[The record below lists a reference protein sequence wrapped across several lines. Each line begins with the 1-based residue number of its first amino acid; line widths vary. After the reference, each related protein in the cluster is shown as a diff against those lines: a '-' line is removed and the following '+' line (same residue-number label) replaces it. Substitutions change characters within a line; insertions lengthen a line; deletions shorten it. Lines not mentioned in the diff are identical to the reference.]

1 LRWRDHSV
9 KQNKAK
15 LPLSARQRYVV
26 AMVLGT
32 ALSTMAA
39 KPAKA
44 LEMPETAFQA
54 VTDINRYCTACWRN
68 ARLHPDCWNDCTQ
81 EVFVRLLE
89 RVNPDSW
96 NRLLKTDGADRKEFI
111 RAIDTVKKRSQRTRK
126 WSSAMVDT
134 VADPRDREN
143 CQRAEDRDLARQA
156 AAELLSERQQKILQ
170 LSFDGWSVHD
180 IAAEL
185 KVPAERVSDEKYK
198 AVHKLRAH
206 FNA

>member
-1 LRWRDHSV
+1 M
-9 KQNKAK
+9 KANKAK

-32 ALSTMAA
+32 ALSTVAA
-39 KPAKA
+39 NPAKA
-44 LEMPETAFQA
+44 RELPEAAFQA

-89 RVNPDSW
+89 RVDPDSW
-96 NRLLKTDGADRKEFI
+96 NWLLKGDGEERQEFI
-111 RAIDTVKKRSQRTRK
+111 RAIDTVKKRTQRTRK
-126 WSSAMVDT
+126 WSSGLMDS
-134 VADPRDREN
+134 VADAHDRKDRQLREDREIV
-143 CQRAEDRDLARQA
+143 AKA
-156 AAELLSERQQKILQ
+156 AAELLSERQRQILQ
-170 LSFDGWSVHD
+170 LSFDGWAVHD

-198 AVHKLRAH
+198 AVNKLRSY
-206 FNA
+206 FNS